1 MAYDPGLEPA
11 GPTEG
16 EDGVG
21 PRPFSERPSMSE
33 TPRQAEAG
41 RFARFRGAVST
52 ASLGRSP
59 LWLAIEAGLL
69 LRILAANIV
78 EWRVSRGGGT
88 RVCLFPDAEYYWK
101 LAQTIRDGALF
112 QIVEWGDIPHF
123 ALRTPGYPLFLAGCR
138 MIAGDRPLGA
148 RLIQAG
154 LGALT
159 VWLVYRL
166 TRTVFANDHNAG
178 ETNSGGERLA
188 LIAAGLAAVHPYF
201 VFTSALLLSE
211 AVFIPLML
219 VSLWGGAALW
229 NRRDGEKGIAG
240 PALVVGLA
248 SGAAVLTRPSWVLFP
263 LLMLGA
269 WFGFRWLAGRSLRP
283 ALGAGL
289 IAAVGFVVV
298 MGPWWVRNA
307 RLYGEFVPTALWMG
321 ASLYDGLNPNATGA
335 SDMRF
340 LGDPEIWP
348 LDERGQNDELK
359 RRALAFVRA
368 EPGRALRLAI
378 VKLGRYWS
386 PWPNAEGLRSPL
398 VAIASGLVMIPLL
411 SLIALGI
418 WLRRDCPPAWI
429 LLAGPL
435 LYFCCV
441 HMIFASS
448 MRYRTP
454 AEVPAMGLAAAGLVR
469 VFRGRAGV
477 DHPTPPGESEENL
490 RQFP

>member
-1 MAYDPGLEPA
+1 
-11 GPTEG
+11 
-16 EDGVG
+16 
-21 PRPFSERPSMSE
+21 MSE
-33 TPRQAEAG
+33 TPRQPG
-41 RFARFRGAVST
+41 RFARIRGMVAT
-52 ASLGRSP
+52 ALAGRSP
-59 LWLAIEAGLL
+59 LWLAVEAGLF
-69 LRILAANIV
+69 LRIVAALVV
-78 EWRVSRGGGT
+78 EWRVGRGP

-101 LAQTIRDGALF
+101 LAQTIRDGELF

-123 ALRTPGYPLFLAGCR
+123 ALRTPGYPLFLAACR

-148 RLIQAG
+148 RLIQAA

-166 TRTVFANDHNAG
+166 IQTIFDGDEANPTRNRV
-178 ETNSGGERLA
+178 A
-188 LIAAGLAAVHPYF
+188 LVAAFLTAVHPYF

-211 AVFIPLML
+211 AVFVPLML
-219 VSLWGGAALW
+219 ASLWAAAVLW
-229 NRRDGEKGIAG
+229 NRRDGKKGVAG

-263 LLMLGA
+263 PLMLGA
-269 WFGFRWLAGRSLRP
+269 WFVGRWLAGRSLRP
-283 ALGAGL
+283 AIGAGL
-289 IAAVGFVVV
+289 VALVGFVMV

-307 RLYGEFVPTALWMG
+307 RIYGEFVPTALWMG

-348 LDERGQNDELK
+348 LDERDQDAELR
-359 RRALAFVRA
+359 RRALAFARDNPVRA
-368 EPGRALRLAI
+368 LKLAA

-386 PWPNAEGLRSPL
+386 PWPNAEGLRSPW
-398 VAIASGLVMIPLL
+398 VMVASGVVMVPLL
-411 SLIALGI
+411 GFIALGLWI
-418 WLRRDCPPAWI
+418 RRHISSAWF

-435 LYFCCV
+435 LYFCCI

-454 AEVPAMGLAAAGLVR
+454 AEVPAMGLAAVGLVR
-469 VFRGRAGV
+469 VFERRIEA
-477 DHPTPPGESEENL
+477 
-490 RQFP
+490 